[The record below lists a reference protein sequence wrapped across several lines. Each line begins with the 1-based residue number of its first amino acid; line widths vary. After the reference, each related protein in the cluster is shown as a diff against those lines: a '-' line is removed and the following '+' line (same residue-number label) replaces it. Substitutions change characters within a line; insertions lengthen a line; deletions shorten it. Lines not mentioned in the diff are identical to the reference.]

1 MFTRVDGRICVVR
14 TKGETIMPR
23 IGVAR
28 DGAEPSSAEQ
38 RDRHLRILDAAAH
51 LATEHDLQHVQM
63 TEVAKRAG
71 VAIGTLY
78 RYFPSKTHL
87 FVGVMLNV
95 LDRFERRAPEPNL
108 DVPVQDAICIAL
120 IAMTRELVEY
130 PTLALAMLQSNSTAV
145 AGAVPDTV
153 RIEEKFQQILLD
165 TAGITEPTDGDRD
178 LLRLLS
184 MLWYGVI
191 IAHLNG
197 RNSREEAESDIR
209 RSCGLLLTELSAPR

>member
-1 MFTRVDGRICVVR
+1 
-14 TKGETIMPR
+14 MPR

-28 DGAEPSSAEQ
+28 DGAEPSSADQ
-38 RDRHLRILDAAAH
+38 RERHLRILDAAAH

-95 LDRFERRAPEPNL
+95 LDRFARHAPEPNP
-108 DVPVQDAICIAL
+108 DVPVQDAICNTL
-120 IAMTRELVEY
+120 IDMTHELVEY
-130 PTLALAMLQSNSTAV
+130 PTLALAMLQSNSTAG

-153 RIEEKFQQILLD
+153 RIEQTFQQILLD
-165 TAGITEPTDGDRD
+165 TVGIDDPTSGDRD

-191 IAHLNG
+191 TAFLNG
-197 RNSREEAESDIR
+197 RSSLEEAESDIR
-209 RSCGLLLTELSAPR
+209 RSCGLLLAGLSVPG